1 MYSCQFLKSLHI
13 PNVFAH
19 TIFQISAHRMAC
31 IQTPRTLGRL
41 ENISNVLDCYTE
53 ASMVGGKSYCR
64 ERTRNQSR
72 FISFVPDMVA
82 EVEEQEESLEAVVAV
97 SYTHLTLPTKRIV

>member
-1 MYSCQFLKSLHI
+1 M
-13 PNVFAH
+13 
-19 TIFQISAHRMAC
+19 IFQISAHCMAC

-72 FISFVPDMVA
+72 FISFVPDMVHTNWRA
-82 EVEEQEESLEAVVAV
+82 TMGASAGWVD
-97 SYTHLTLPTKRIV
+97 P